1 MLLMMNLKV
10 RPCAAGLAPRVTGP
24 PHRARQQ
31 FFNVAQQVVG
41 PLAAP
46 KHAARTLP
54 PLDRHQSRGSMTN
67 NRICSTESEIE
78 DRCKH
83 RSSSE
88 DGIDQLFFGQFV
100 LDKLFKG
107 AAHQQAARGLPD
119 EVLPQRSRRPRAG
132 EGLQRQ
138 LLLWVLP
145 PSSHYKSL
153 FLDPSYS
160 RSTLVSQMHH
170 GCFAEMV
177 RGLTAS
183 ISV

>member
-1 MLLMMNLKV
+1 MLLMMMNLKV
-10 RPCAAGLAPRVTGP
+10 RRCAACLAPRVTGP

-41 PLAAP
+41 PLAA
-46 KHAARTLP
+46 RTLR
-54 PLDRHQSRGSMTN
+54 PLDGHQSRGSMTN

-145 PSSHYKSL
+145 
-153 FLDPSYS
+153 
-160 RSTLVSQMHH
+160 Q
-170 GCFAEMV
+170 
-177 RGLTAS
+177 
-183 ISV
+183 